1 MKQVR
6 HVAVIDIGKTNA
18 KVAVV
23 DLNDEREI
31 GVMTRPNHV
40 RPGPPYPH
48 YDIEGHWTFICNA
61 LADLH
66 RRHRIDA
73 VSVTTHGASI
83 VLLDSNGD
91 LAAPVL
97 DYEFKEPD
105 NLTDQ
110 YDAIRPDFGE
120 TGSPR
125 LKMGLNV
132 GAQLFWQ
139 LKSDVKLSDRIA
151 TVLTYPQYWA
161 FRLSG
166 IVANEVT
173 SLGCHTDLWCP
184 KEQRFSDLVQ
194 ELGLSD
200 KMAPIRQASDC
211 LGPLLPQTAAQTGL
225 PVNLPVY
232 CGIHDSNASLYPHL
246 LKREPPFSIVSTG
259 TWVITFAVGGS
270 TKPLDAKHDTLIN
283 VNAWSDPVPSARF
296 MGGREYEMIL
306 EGADTGFA
314 EADVASVLDN
324 EIMLFPAVDPRSG
337 PFQGRQHHWS
347 VDESSLT
354 SSEKYIALSF
364 YLALTTAVCL
374 EMTGADGPV
383 IVEGPFTR
391 NQPYLDMLQA
401 ATARKTISAGGSAT
415 GTSIGA
421 ALLAAGSKQLS
432 RTNDNGSF
440 LTDCPDDLLR
450 RYATRWFEMTDGTA
464 HPT

>member
-23 DLNDEREI
+23 DVIDEQEI

-48 YDIEGHWTFICNA
+48 YDIDGHWAFICQA
-61 LADLH
+61 LGDLH
-66 RRHRIDA
+66 RKHRIDA

-83 VLLDSNGD
+83 VLLDDSGD

-97 DYEFKEPD
+97 DYEFEGPD
-105 NLTDQ
+105 DLTEE
-110 YDAIRPDFGE
+110 YDAIRPDFNE

-139 LKSDVKLSDRIA
+139 MTSDDTLADRIA

-166 IVANEVT
+166 VVANEVT

-184 KEQRFSDLVQ
+184 EKQHFSALVEQLN
-194 ELGLSD
+194 LTD
-200 KMAPIRQASDC
+200 KMAPVRKASDC
-211 LGPLLPQTAAQTGL
+211 LGTLRPQIAAETGL
-225 PVNLPVY
+225 PLSVPVY

-246 LKREPPFSIVSTG
+246 LKRQAPFSIVSTG
-259 TWVITFAVGGS
+259 TWVITLAVGRPS
-270 TKPLDAKHDTLIN
+270 KPLDATRDTLIN
-283 VNAWSDPVPSARF
+283 VNALGDPVPSARF

-306 EGADTGFA
+306 DGADTDFT

-324 EIMLFPAVDPRSG
+324 DIMLFPAIDPRSG
-337 PFQGRQHHWS
+337 PFQGRQHNWS
-347 VDESSLT
+347 VEESTLNSGQRFVT
-354 SSEKYIALSF
+354 LSF
-364 YLALTTAVCL
+364 YLALTTSVCL
-374 EMTGADGPV
+374 DMTGADGPV
-383 IVEGPFTR
+383 IVEGPFTQNR
-391 NQPYLDMLQA
+391 LYLEMLQA
-401 ATARKTISAGGSAT
+401 ATQRPVESAGGSVT

-421 ALLAAGSKQLS
+421 ALLALDNKRHPKTPFKRPLEASNADPGLQQYVKKWTE
-432 RTNDNGSF
+432 RTARLN
-440 LTDCPDDLLR
+440 L
-450 RYATRWFEMTDGTA
+450 
-464 HPT
+464 